1 MDVRDCDT
9 IDNDFYGK
17 SIWKIKGTMKKKSL
31 DKLIFSIMKDMDS
44 GRSVSD
50 IADRNGVD
58 TAYVNDVLQIYTTH
72 PGIDVQGIIERL
84 PEVGK
89 GIIWN

>member
-1 MDVRDCDT
+1 
-9 IDNDFYGK
+9 
-17 SIWKIKGTMKKKSL
+17 MKKKSL

-58 TAYVNDVLQIYTTH
+58 AAYVNDVLQIYTTH
-72 PGIDVQGIIERL
+72 PGIDVQGIIDRL
-84 PEVGK
+84 PEERK